1 MRKKT
6 KLLNSLTMPISPTA
20 SREYLSHL
28 AKQEA
33 ERAEFWQGTEWESG
47 HRTTARNLY
56 LSAASAMPEKIS
68 AKRKKP
74 KKQIATVN
82 PLSVRVG
89 DNILCVMGEGTTIGK
104 VISAVNLPIGNNA
117 KNRRFRWRFS
127 LEFNGTLGTFRQIV
141 PHTLFIRKCNSND
154 IKDL

>member
-28 AKQEA
+28 AKQES
-33 ERAEFWQGTEWESG
+33 EKAEFWQGTEWESG

-56 LSAASAMPEKIS
+56 LSAASAMPEKTS

-104 VISAVNLPIGNNA
+104 VISAINLPIGNNA

-127 LEFNGTLGTFRQIV
+127 LEFNGVLGTFRKVI